1 MAMISRGNILIDG
14 LSVGDRDLLLAVATD
29 FDFQLAHVF
38 TEPGDEIQHIHFVD
52 EGIVSAVA
60 LLKDGRS
67 VEAYMVGREGF
78 IGSTAWQIPATTA
91 VRYVAQMAG
100 KSRRVEARRMREIA
114 AQSHTLRVVMATYDA
129 ALQRELEQ
137 STACNAIHISEQRF
151 AKWLLRAHD
160 RASDGVLQMT
170 QEFLANMLGSQR
182 TTVNEAA
189 QNLTKRGAIRY
200 SRGRVTV
207 INRAVLEA
215 SACECYGA
223 TRGVADG
230 VSRAEA

>member
-14 LSVGDRDLLLAVATD
+14 LSLEDRELLIAVATD
-29 FDFQLAHVF
+29 FDFQLGHVF
-38 TEPGDEIQHIHFVD
+38 MEPADVVDHIYFVD

-60 LLKDGRS
+60 LMKDGRS

-78 IGSTAWQIPATTA
+78 IGSTAWQIPSTTA

-100 KSRRVEARRMREIA
+100 KARKVDAKRVRELVTKS
-114 AQSHTLRVVMATYDA
+114 QGLRVSLATYHA

-137 STACNAIHISEQRF
+137 STACNAIHTSEQRF
-151 AKWLLRAHD
+151 SKWLLRAHD

-189 QNLTKRGAIRY
+189 QNLTRKGAIAY
-200 SRGRVTV
+200 SRGRVLV
-207 INRAVLEA
+207 KDRHALELA
-215 SACECYGA
+215 ACECYGV
-223 TRGVADG
+223 TKGIADG
-230 VSRAEA
+230 VSRAGS

>member
-1 MAMISRGNILIDG
+1 MALISPGNSLVNG
-14 LSVGDRDLLLAVATD
+14 LGANDRAELLASAAD
-29 FDFQLAHVF
+29 FDFPLGHVF
-38 TEPGDEIQHIHFVD
+38 TEPGDFVENIYFVED
-52 EGIVSAVA
+52 GIISAVA
-60 LLKDGRS
+60 LMVDGRS

-78 IGSTAWQIPATTA
+78 VGSTAWQIPSRTS

-100 KSRRVEARRMREIA
+100 KSRRIEARRMREIA
-114 AQSHTLRVVMATYDA
+114 ARSQSIRVAMATYDA

-137 STACNAIHISEQRF
+137 STACNAIHGAEQRF

-160 RASDGVLQMT
+160 RASDRVLNMT

-189 QNLTKRGAIRY
+189 QNLTRRGAITY

-207 INRAVLEA
+207 LDRYILED

-223 TRGVADG
+223 IRSISDSAQGPTD
-230 VSRAEA
+230 

>member
-1 MAMISRGNILIDG
+1 MVMISRGNILIDG
-14 LSVGDRDLLLAVATD
+14 LGAGDRDQLTAIAAH
-29 FDFQLAHVF
+29 FDFQLGHVF
-38 TEPGDEIQHIHFVD
+38 MEPADVVENIYFVD

-60 LLKDGRS
+60 LMHDGRS

-78 IGSTAWQIPATTA
+78 VGSTAWQVPAQTA

-100 KSRRVEARRMREIA
+100 RARKVEARRLRDLA
-114 AQSHTLRVVMATYDA
+114 ARSPSLRVALATYNA

-137 STACNAIHISEQRF
+137 STACNAVHTSERRF

-160 RASDGVLQMT
+160 RADDAVLQTT

-189 QNLTKRGAIRY
+189 QNLTRRGAIAY

-207 INRAVLEA
+207 LNRQVLEA
-215 SACECYGA
+215 SACECYGL
-223 TRGVADG
+223 TRGIADAL
-230 VSRAEA
+230 SRPDR

>member
-1 MAMISRGNILIDG
+1 MAMISRGNILING
-14 LSVGDRDLLLAVATD
+14 LSVEDRDQIIAVATD
-29 FDFQLAHVF
+29 FDFRLGHVF
-38 TEPGDEIQHIHFVD
+38 MEPSDVVDTIYFVD

-60 LLKDGRS
+60 LMHDGRS

-78 IGSTAWQIPATTA
+78 IGSTAWQIPAKTA

-100 KSRRVEARRMREIA
+100 KSRKVEARRMREMA
-114 AQSHTLRVVMATYDA
+114 ARSQSLRVVMATYDA

-137 STACNAIHISEQRF
+137 STACNAIHTLERRF
-151 AKWLLRAHD
+151 SKWLLRAHD
-160 RASDGVLQMT
+160 RADGAVLHMT

-189 QNLTKRGAIRY
+189 QNLMRRGAITF

-207 INRAVLEA
+207 LNRQILEA

-223 TRGVADG
+223 TRGTAD
-230 VSRAEA
+230 VISRVHG

>member
-14 LSVGDRDLLLAVATD
+14 LSVEDRDLLTPIATD
-29 FDFQLAHVF
+29 FDFHLGHVF
-38 TEPGDEIQHIHFVD
+38 MEPADFVENIYFID

-60 LLKDGRS
+60 LMADGRS

-78 IGSTAWQIPATTA
+78 IGSTAWQIPAKTA

-100 KSRRVEARRMREIA
+100 KSRKVEARRMRELA
-114 AQSHTLRVVMATYDA
+114 TRSQSLRVVMATYDA

-137 STACNAIHISEQRF
+137 STACNAVHTSERRF

-160 RASDGVLQMT
+160 RANDAVLQMT

-189 QNLTKRGAIRY
+189 QNLTRRGAIAY

-207 INRAVLEA
+207 LNRQILEA

-223 TRGVADG
+223 TKGIADG
-230 VSRAEA
+230 IMRVGE